1 MENSEVIKIP
11 NNDIKVGDVTI
22 ECKNDVKFLK
32 SILNLEKGKIVI
44 DKESKKEG
52 LIGEFL
58 SDFIYLP
65 DAILHHDRIVLPRT
79 KEFYAKKIGE
89 EMLDSEVIKKLE
101 MNNILYF
108 PSEKAYD
115 FEEVKRWHGE
125 LTNLINSDHRVHL
138 LALLAAPS
146 SKRASRW
153 LKTQGVIDEKVS
165 FKKYWVGGA
174 DAIVEWINSVDI
186 DRLYAAIPD
195 NIADDSILSERDTES
210 SPGYCV
216 FLTSDLSVMEAGYY
230 SQDFMFF
237 DDIVREKYGQGCD
250 LITKE
255 LQRRL
260 DKSTESALQIVLE
273 KWSEHKKSK
282 EKDLIKKGRIT
293 DRQTYKIPFSLEL
306 LINEMNR
313 KADPIDLIDV
323 AIKKRKERGNKAF
336 RTWLRE
342 YDNELRKKWPN
353 TLKLAKME
361 DELDQVV
368 GDLKKDS
375 SCKISTEKT
384 AHSLS
389 NLGVKITDMA
399 VRLKIGDISAIKE
412 IPNVVINS
420 LELLNSY
427 IRFPH
432 RAYIQKLGTVD
443 ITAFNKLEEDR
454 VFGEQGK
461 EFVSILRY
469 YSVVGKK
476 ADEILKM
483 KRK

>member
-1 MENSEVIKIP
+1 
-11 NNDIKVGDVTI
+11 
-22 ECKNDVKFLK
+22 
-32 SILNLEKGKIVI
+32 
-44 DKESKKEG
+44 
-52 LIGEFL
+52 
-58 SDFIYLP
+58 
-65 DAILHHDRIVLPRT
+65 
-79 KEFYAKKIGE
+79 
-89 EMLDSEVIKKLE
+89 
-101 MNNILYF
+101 
-108 PSEKAYD
+108 
-115 FEEVKRWHGE
+115 
-125 LTNLINSDHRVHL
+125 
-138 LALLAAPS
+138 
-146 SKRASRW
+146 
-153 LKTQGVIDEKVS
+153 
-165 FKKYWVGGA
+165 
-174 DAIVEWINSVDI
+174 
-186 DRLYAAIPD
+186 
-195 NIADDSILSERDTES
+195 
-210 SPGYCV
+210 
-216 FLTSDLSVMEAGYY
+216 MEAGYY

-237 DDIVREKYGQGCD
+237 DDIAREKYRQGSN
-250 LITKE
+250 LIPNE

-260 DKSTESALQIVLE
+260 DKSTQIALQIVLE
-273 KWSEHKKSK
+273 KLPEHKKSK
-282 EKDLIKKGRIT
+282 EKDLIEKGRIT

-313 KADPIDLIDV
+313 KSDPIDLIDV

-336 RTWLRE
+336 RTWLRD
-342 YDNELRKKWPN
+342 YDNEMRKKWPN

-375 SCKISTEKT
+375 ASKISTEKT

-389 NLGVKITDMA
+389 NLGVKITDIT
-399 VRLKIGDISAIKE
+399 VRVKLGDISAIKE

-427 IRFPH
+427 IYFPH

-443 ITAFNKLEEDR
+443 ITAFDKLEVDR